1 MTDAMFTHV
10 ADALN
15 YFTFYNAEK
24 KYTLISLD
32 TRYASGL
39 K

>member
-1 MTDAMFTHV
+1 MTAAMFTHV